1 MTASLLDKLADML
14 GSGEEEYEVDEYVL
28 ERREPDPNPRVKTY
42 DELVSPDD
50 VEDDGGLQSGIYLL
64 QEIKT
69 TGTAGEVV
77 WEEELTF
84 RGGDG

>member
-1 MTASLLDKLADML
+1 MTSLLDKLADL
-14 GSGEEEYEVDEYVL
+14 FGSDDEGYEVEEYVL

-42 DELVSPDD
+42 DERVSPSD
-50 VEDDGGLQSGIYLL
+50 VEDDDGLPSGTYLL

-84 RGGDG
+84 RGEDG